1 VATSD
6 ASPRRNGVGETREVV
21 SLERSALHLGSA
33 RNKENRGPNFKP
45 RQVRGFS
52 CPGRGRFSQPQLSV
66 WIEIELQP
74 LTRDGRLPPI
84 PRRTASQQRLNQK
97 RPDLNIVFDL
107 GGVVFNWQPDVI
119 VASHFEDR
127 STQDLV
133 REEIFEHS
141 DWTDLDRGV
150 ISLERAID
158 RGAMRTGLPAAEIG
172 RLLSAVPSFLTPID
186 QTIDLIYR
194 LGNTVNNLFV
204 LSNMSLPSIEYLER
218 QHDIWGLFKGVVISS
233 RVKMVKPDIE
243 IFRYLLDKYRLQPT
257 ETVFID
263 DLPKN
268 LEAASSLGIRTVR
281 FFDSI
286 QCEQALL
293 EHRC

>member
-1 VATSD
+1 M
-6 ASPRRNGVGETREVV
+6 
-21 SLERSALHLGSA
+21 
-33 RNKENRGPNFKP
+33 
-45 RQVRGFS
+45 
-52 CPGRGRFSQPQLSV
+52 
-66 WIEIELQP
+66 
-74 LTRDGRLPPI
+74 
-84 PRRTASQQRLNQK
+84 
-97 RPDLNIVFDL
+97 NIVFDL

-186 QTIDLIYR
+186 QTMELIYR
-194 LGNTVNNLFV
+194 LGNSVNKLFV
-204 LSNMSLPSIEYLER
+204 LSNMHLASIAHLEQ
-218 QHDIWGLFKGVVISS
+218 QHDIWGLFDGVVISS
-233 RVKMVKPDIE
+233 RIKMVKPDIE
-243 IFRYLLDKYRLQPT
+243 IYQYLLDKYHLNPT

-268 LEAASSLGIRTVR
+268 LEAASSLGIRTIR
-281 FFDSI
+281 FFDAA
-286 QCEQALL
+286 QCKRALL
-293 EHRC
+293 EHRCL